1 VAAGHLIVEDYVTP
15 FSSLSSRLTR
25 FALLFALALG
35 ATAGSAAAQ
44 SKPVVN
50 AGIDFPTVYFFRGIR
65 QEADPKFTTFVF
77 GDVGFPVLTDG
88 SGGLSSATIN
98 VGSWNAFLTGTSG
111 SEPLADNA
119 FYESDFYAAVT
130 LGMSNGIS
138 ITPMFTAYTSPN
150 DVFTT
155 VKEISFLASVND
167 GAAPSRLLR
176 PYALFAFE
184 FDTAPGTGQADGGFE
199 PGKYL
204 EVGVSPG
211 LSMKRLEITVPV
223 KLGLSLDGY
232 YELASRDRRFGFASA
247 AGVVRVPLGGRTG
260 LGTWDVRGGVE
271 YQALG
276 EMTKAI
282 NLGDGSNVIGS
293 IGIGWSR

>member
-1 VAAGHLIVEDYVTP
+1 MTQHARRSGVV
-15 FSSLSSRLTR
+15 
-25 FALLFALALG
+25 LLVALAMMPSG
-35 ATAGSAAAQ
+35 AVPAEAQTAPNPDAARITAAA
-44 SKPVVN
+44 SLDVLN
-50 AGIDFPTVYFFRGIR
+50 AYSFRGIR
-65 QEADPKFTTFVF
+65 QDDETGVVVWPQVELGVRLYT
-77 GDVGFPVLTDG
+77 GDGPLNSVTVR
-88 SGGLSSATIN
+88 A
-98 VGSWNAFLTGTSG
+98 GSWNSLH
-111 SEPLADNA
+111 
-119 FYESDFYAAVT
+119 
-130 LGMSNGIS
+130 NGIAVAGGLRNDRWS
-138 ITPMFTAYTSPN
+138 ESRTRVGVDLTMVRGVTVGTAYTAYTSPN